1 MVSYSDKS
9 VTGRRFPQSA
19 TLLAED
25 YGKLLDQETM
35 MMDPFYAVNDL
46 FRFSAF
52 SEVQF
57 LNLMEAKVKQEI
69 GHSSLSKEKPTLSN
83 LLYYQEL
90 VDAHLSYL
98 CATAEVIKHQG
109 GLRWPHVSEQN
120 RRQHEKGKAA
130 TESLLKDFKYL
141 MQRAESLLS
150 RCAKGM
156 NVIMND
162 VNLAE
167 SKRAISQAR
176 GVAKLTLIAFFY
188 IPLSFTTSF
197 FGMNFAELG
206 NGTLSLWIWFA
217 ASIPIFI
224 ISVSFLLF
232 DFRKLV
238 TFGKKVAQWFR
249 SIF

>member
-1 MVSYSDKS
+1 
-9 VTGRRFPQSA
+9 
-19 TLLAED
+19 
-25 YGKLLDQETM
+25 
-35 MMDPFYAVNDL
+35 
-46 FRFSAF
+46 
-52 SEVQF
+52 
-57 LNLMEAKVKQEI
+57 MEAKVKLET
-69 GHSSLSKEKPTLSN
+69 GHNSLSKEKLTLSN

-90 VDAHLSYL
+90 VDTHLSYL
-98 CATAEVIKHQG
+98 RATVEVIKHQG
-109 GLRWPHVSEQN
+109 GLRWPHVPEQN
-120 RRQHEKGKAA
+120 RRQHGKAKTA
-130 TESLLKDFKYL
+130 AESLLRDFEHL
-141 MQRAESLLS
+141 VQRAESLLS
-150 RCAKGM
+150 RCVKGM

-167 SKRAISQAR
+167 SKRAISQAQ

-238 TFGKKVAQWFR
+238 TIGKKVAKWFR